1 MAAGMSIRSERFEE
15 FRECLVNSMDMSDE
29 ELTPVTWIDVPMP
42 LDYVTEEVTEQ
53 LQLLEPF
60 GKDNPK
66 PVFAD
71 KNLTIVRKN
80 IIGKN
85 RNVLKMILQ
94 TANGRRLEAVKFH
107 VTQEEADNMKT
118 GDIISIV
125 YYPDINTFNGN
136 STLQMI
142 ISEIKH

>member
-1 MAAGMSIRSERFEE
+1 MSIRSERFEE

-71 KNLTIVRKN
+71 KNLTVVRKN

-94 TANGRRLEAVKFH
+94 TVNGRRLEAVKFH